1 MSEQAIEQTP
11 FWLSG
16 NFAPT
21 FEEVTET
28 KLKVTGSI
36 PPELNGRYLLVAKPT
51 GTAIATYRRPCSNNQ
66 T

>member
-1 MSEQAIEQTP
+1 MSEQAIEQKP

-28 KLKVTGSI
+28 QLTITGSI
-36 PPELNGRYLLVAKPT
+36 PPELNGRYLRNGANPQSGETPT
-51 GTAIATYRRPCSNNQ
+51 GF
-66 T
+66 